1 MYKET
6 KNKNYF
12 DRTKIWLNALLI
24 LCVAGGILIVLPH
37 LTDEIWQDEA
47 YTFFRFANK
56 GFWYPFT
63 DYHVPN
69 NHVLFSAIL
78 SKWWEPGDSLIY
90 LRSLPLA
97 ILIVSLL
104 LTAIAAERL
113 GGILVAIL
121 TTVMFS
127 ASNITENFA
136 LQLRGYSVSWLPV
149 TAILLVMP
157 LFAQYGNWYLAVIY
171 LFAATASVAIMPTN
185 MLICLVFML
194 WGLVQ
199 VMNHQEVQ
207 MRTRLYRALVII
219 LGPFL
224 GLIIYVPVWEQFV
237 SHSHNYISSW
247 SKLAVL
253 QHWVW
258 ASLYE
263 YAWMAPIFLLGLASL
278 VNKARRDPAFGIGS
292 PRNNLTL
299 LIIAVAA
306 LPAWLAVLPS
316 SPYPRNFVPFLP
328 VWYFLTAL
336 IFVSGWNFCF
346 QRKQSLGQFVFMPL
360 AIAVFIYTVLSNPCM
375 SFGINNEFPQD
386 LCRQFYHEQ
395 YFPTKTVQA
404 LEILSENKPIAVLS
418 DFEGQYSLG
427 FVVENTAHSKFKLMH
442 YRQWKGPLSNG
453 GASSPPL
460 IVTRSK
466 NDLEKIL
473 GELGLSADKYVNITS
488 TGYYKIFGLSA
499 LWKPAYIQ

>member
-1 MYKET
+1 MNKEVKS
-6 KNKNYF
+6 KNSF
-12 DRTKIWLNALLI
+12 DRTNIWLNALLI
-24 LCVAGGILIVLPH
+24 LCVVVGILIVLPH

-47 YTFFRFANK
+47 YTLFRFANK

-78 SKWWEPGDSLIY
+78 SKWWEAGDSLIY
-90 LRSLPLA
+90 LRSLPLCIF
-97 ILIVSLL
+97 ILSLL
-104 LTAIAAERL
+104 LTAIAAEKL

-127 ASNITENFA
+127 ASNITESFA

-149 TAILLVMP
+149 TALLLVLP
-157 LFAQYGNWYLAVIY
+157 LFARYGTWYWAIIY
-171 LFAATASVAIMPTN
+171 LFASAASVAILPTN
-185 MLICLVFML
+185 ILICLVFML
-194 WGLVQ
+194 WGWVQ
-199 VMNHQEVQ
+199 LINCKEVQ
-207 MRTRLYRALVII
+207 MRTKWCRALII
-219 LGPFL
+219 FLGPVL
-224 GLIIYVPVWEQFV
+224 GLITYVPVWEQFV
-237 SHSHNYISSW
+237 GHSNNYVSSW
-247 SKLAVL
+247 SKIDVL
-253 QHWVW
+253 HHWVW
-258 ASLYE
+258 ATIYE
-263 YAWMAPIFLLGLASL
+263 FAWMVPILFLGFVSL
-278 VNKARRDPAFGIGS
+278 VYKARRDPAFGIGS
-292 PRNNLTL
+292 PRNNL
-299 LIIAVAA
+299 A
-306 LPAWLAVLPS
+306 LFVITITAIPVWLAILPS

-328 VWYFLTAL
+328 VWYFLAAL
-336 IFVSGWNFCF
+336 LFVSGWSFLF

-360 AIAVFIYTVLSNPCM
+360 AVAVFIYAVLSKPCM

-404 LEILSENKPIAVLS
+404 LEILSENKPIPVLS

-453 GASSPPL
+453 GASYPPL

-466 NDLEKIL
+466 NDLENIL